1 MSEFRIE
8 NLKPARVVACRGDG
22 PEPERVAWSRMRR
35 YVRRNRLDEDGEWH
49 RFFGFNDPQPKPG
62 SPEHGYEQWMTVA
75 DGAVDEEG
83 VALKQFP
90 GGTYAVA
97 HCHLAD
103 IQGTWQELVEWAKRK
118 GYPLAEGPLLEE
130 CLTPPIQRSIREDLE
145 FELYL
150 PVRMPQA

>member
-8 NLKPARVVACRGDG
+8 HLEPARVAACRAEG
-22 PEPERVAWSRMRR
+22 PEPETVAWSRMRR
-35 YVRRNRLDEDGEWH
+35 YVRRNHFDEDGQRH
-49 RFFGFNDPQPKPG
+49 RFFGFNDPQPAPG

-75 DGAVDEEG
+75 DGAPPEEG
-83 VALKQFP
+83 VALKELP

-103 IQGTWQELVEWAKRK
+103 IQRTWLELVAWAQRE
-118 GYPLAEGPLLEE
+118 GYSIAEGPLLEE

-150 PVRMPQA
+150 PVRVPAA